1 MAASPFSGKEPA
13 LRSIVF
19 ALVLLTLPA
28 QSQLSETAEWSAL
41 IPDRFWVTP
50 NITYATAS
58 GVECKLD
65 VYRPAGSVSPVPIV
79 IFIHGGGWVVG
90 SKESA
95 VLHVVPYLEMGFA
108 VVNVEYR
115 LAKVALAPAAVE
127 DVRRALRW
135 VWVNAKTYAFDT
147 TKIIVTGGSAGGH
160 LALMCGMLSPSA
172 GFDQTTGWDPAAVTP
187 KVAAIVNWYG
197 ITDVADLLDGP
208 NYQQYAAAWLGS
220 LPNRT
225 ELAKAV
231 SPLTYVRKD
240 IPPVFT
246 VHGDADPLVPY
257 QHAVRLHEG
266 LKKAGV
272 KNEFVTIPGG
282 RHGGFSRDQ
291 TIMIHRRIR
300 TFLRE
305 VGIEPK

>member
-1 MAASPFSGKEPA
+1 MKNLLILLLCAASVAVSQ
-13 LRSIVF
+13 RS
-19 ALVLLTLPA
+19 AT
-28 QSQLSETAEWSAL
+28 EEWSAL
-41 IPDRFWVTP
+41 TPERYWVTP

-65 VYRPAGSVSPVPIV
+65 VYRPAGAVSPVPTV

-95 VLHVVPYLEMGFA
+95 VLHILPYIEMGFA

-135 VWVNAKTYAFDT
+135 VWANAKTYAFDT
-147 TKIIVTGGSAGGH
+147 TKVVVTGGSAGGH
-160 LALMCGMLSPSA
+160 LALMCGMLEASA
-172 GFDQTTGWDPAAVTP
+172 GFDQTTGWDPVAVTP

-197 ITDVADLLDGP
+197 ISDVADLLEGP

-220 LPNRT
+220 LPNRK
-225 ELAKAV
+225 ELAKAM
-231 SPLTYVRKD
+231 SPLTHVRKNT
-240 IPPVFT
+240 PPIFT
-246 VHGDADPLVPY
+246 VHGDADQLVPY
-257 QHAVRLHEG
+257 QHGVRLHDA

-272 KNEFVTIPGG
+272 KNEIVTIPGG
-282 RHGGFSRDQ
+282 RHGGFTPEQ
-291 TIMIHRRIR
+291 TLMIRERIR
-300 TFLRE
+300 KFLGE
-305 VGIEPK
+305 VGIGSK